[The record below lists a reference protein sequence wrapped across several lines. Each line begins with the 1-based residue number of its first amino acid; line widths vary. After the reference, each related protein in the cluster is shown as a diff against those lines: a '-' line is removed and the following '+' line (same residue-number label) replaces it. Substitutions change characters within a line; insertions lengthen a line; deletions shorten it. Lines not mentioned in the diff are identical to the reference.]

1 MAVTTTIVTM
11 CLAGI
16 AFNVRFLVAL
26 RKESKAV
33 LSEQSIGER
42 RENNK
47 PVARAA

>member
-1 MAVTTTIVTM
+1 MAVTTVIAAL

-26 RKESKAV
+26 RTESKAA
-33 LSEQSIGER
+33 LSEQPIPEQ

-47 PVARAA
+47 PVARAS